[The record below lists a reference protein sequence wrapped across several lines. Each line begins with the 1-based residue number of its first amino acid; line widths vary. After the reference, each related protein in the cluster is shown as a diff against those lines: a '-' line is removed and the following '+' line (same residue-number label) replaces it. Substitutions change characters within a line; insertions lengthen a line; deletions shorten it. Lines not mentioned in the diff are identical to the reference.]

1 MNAKTNSA
9 SHRCPASSF
18 CLLTVTMKANS
29 TNPICVH
36 LQKDTHTHTH
46 THTEAGGQNKVVT
59 PEEEI
64 RMTKENGTES
74 GEL

>member
-1 MNAKTNSA
+1 MNGKTNHA
-9 SHRCPASSF
+9 SLDCPGSS
-18 CLLTVTMKANS
+18 CVLCSKAYKPNMCGP
-29 TNPICVH
+29 T
-36 LQKDTHTHTH
+36 DTHTH

-59 PEEEI
+59 PGEEI